1 MNANYKNTPAG
12 QYEESLNSLAIDVG
26 TEMSLADFHFARNE
40 VACELGAL
48 TVWSVCIND
57 LMSNDSRSL
66 RSFRT
71 YEAAAVY
78 ACQEAAA
85 RGVVLFTG
93 GEILTEALREHD
105 SACLTIEVDYVF

>member
-26 TEMSLADFHFARNE
+26 TEMSLAD
-40 VACELGAL
+40 ELGAL
-48 TVWSVCIND
+48 TVWSVRIND
-57 LMSNDSRSL
+57 LMNNDSRSL

-93 GEILTEALREHD
+93 GEILARALREFD
-105 SACLTIEVDYVF
+105 SICLTIEVSYVF

>member
-1 MNANYKNTPAG
+1 MNANYKNTPAS
-12 QYEESLNSLAIDVG
+12 QYEESLHSLSIDVG

-40 VACELGAL
+40 VACELNAL
-48 TVWSVCIND
+48 TVWSVRIND
-57 LMSNDSRSL
+57 LMDNDSRSL

-85 RGVVLFTG
+85 RGVVL
-93 GEILTEALREHD
+93 LLVVR
-105 SACLTIEVDYVF
+105 S

>member
-1 MNANYKNTPAG
+1 MNANYKNTPAS
-12 QYEESLNSLAIDVG
+12 QYEESLHSLAIDVG
-26 TEMSLADFHFARNE
+26 TEMSLAD
-40 VACELGAL
+40 ELGAL
-48 TVWSVCIND
+48 TVWSVRIND
-57 LMSNDSRSL
+57 LMNNDSRAL

-93 GEILTEALREHD
+93 GEILARALREFD
-105 SACLTIEVDYVF
+105 SICLTIEVSYVF

>member
-26 TEMSLADFHFARNE
+26 TEMSLAD
-40 VACELGAL
+40 ELGAL
-48 TVWSVCIND
+48 TVWSVRIND
-57 LMSNDSRSL
+57 LMNNDSRAL

-93 GEILTEALREHD
+93 GEILARALREFD
-105 SACLTIEVDYVF
+105 SICLTIEVSYVF

>member
-1 MNANYKNTPAG
+1 MNANYKNTPAS
-12 QYEESLNSLAIDVG
+12 QYEESLHSLAIDVG
-26 TEMSLADFHFARNE
+26 TEMSLADSHFARNE
-40 VACELGAL
+40 VAL
-48 TVWSVCIND
+48 TVWSVRIND
-57 LMSNDSRSL
+57 LMDNDSRAL

-93 GEILTEALREHD
+93 GEILARALREFD
-105 SACLTIEVDYVF
+105 SICLTIEVSYVF

>member
-40 VACELGAL
+40 IACELGAL
-48 TVWSVCIND
+48 VVWSVCIND
-57 LMSNDSRSL
+57 LMDNDSRAL

-85 RGVVLFTG
+85 SGVVLFTG